1 MIDEISAAV
10 EIWPIAGAFTI
21 ARGRKTEARVVTV
34 RVNAAGHQGRG
45 EAVPYARYGESVE
58 GVLAQIAGVAERRAA
73 LDRAALQGMLPPGAA
88 RNALDCA
95 LWDLAAKQAGEPVW
109 RLAGLPAPRPCL
121 TAYTITL
128 DSPETMAEAAAHV
141 AHRPLLKI
149 KLGGGEED
157 PARIRAVRAA
167 APRAHLT
174 VDANEGWSL
183 DQLSA
188 FAPIL
193 RECGVELIEQPIPAA
208 HDAALSD
215 FTSPVPLCADESC
228 HDTASLPALRGR
240 YSCVNI
246 KLDKTGGLTEALR
259 LCAAARAQGFH
270 IMLGCMVAT
279 SLAMA
284 PAMLLAAA
292 ADFVDLDG
300 PLMLARDRDGGLRYD
315 PDGIVHPPAPDLW
328 G

>member
-34 RVNAAGHQGRG
+34 RVSAAGHEGRG
-45 EAVPYARYGESVE
+45 EAVPYARYGESVV
-58 GVLAQIAGVAERRAA
+58 GVLAQIAAVAEHRAA
-73 LDRAALQGMLPPGAA
+73 LDRIALQGMLPPGAA

-95 LWDLAAKQAGEPVW
+95 LWDLAAKQAGLPVW
-109 RLAGLPAPRPCL
+109 RLAGLPAPRPAV

-128 DSPETMAEAAAHV
+128 DAPAAMAQAAARA

-149 KLGGGEED
+149 KLGGGAED

-167 APRAHLT
+167 APRARLI

-183 DQLSA
+183 DQLAA
-188 FAPIL
+188 FVPIL
-193 RECGVELIEQPIPAA
+193 RECGVELIEQPLPAA
-208 HDAALSD
+208 EDAALGT
-215 FTSPVPLCADESC
+215 FASPVPLCADESC
-228 HDTASLPALRGR
+228 HDSASLSALRGR
-240 YSCVNI
+240 YAFVNV
-246 KLDKTGGLTEALR
+246 KLDKAGGLTEALR
-259 LCAAARAQGFH
+259 LCAAARAQGFGL
-270 IMLGCMVAT
+270 MLGCMVAT

-300 PLMLARDRDGGLRYD
+300 PLMLARDRDAGLRYD
-315 PDGIVHPPAPDLW
+315 PDGTVHPPAPALW